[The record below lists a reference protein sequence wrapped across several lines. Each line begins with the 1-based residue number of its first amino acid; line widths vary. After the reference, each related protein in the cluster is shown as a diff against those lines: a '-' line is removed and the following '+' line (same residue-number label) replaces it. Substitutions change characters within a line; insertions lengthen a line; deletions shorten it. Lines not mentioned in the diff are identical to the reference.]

1 MFSEKS
7 SVLSQTTDCL
17 LLFVP
22 LKYLSLSSVK
32 GSKIKA
38 FTSLL
43 CISARGV
50 YLPYNACYFIS
61 PQCLIWR
68 TVPCSHFFRQALGN
82 EDLFLSGTLMDQTAG
97 SSLVPG
103 FLHEV
108 YYKCFK
114 ILVNTLLKLCCDIP
128 FINSYCWHYFARQIE
143 LVQNS
148 TWFINFY
155 MK

>member
-1 MFSEKS
+1 MEWS
-7 SVLSQTTDCL
+7 TDCL

-22 LKYLSLSSVK
+22 LKYFALSSVK

-38 FTSLL
+38 FASLL
-43 CISARGV
+43 CISARVV
-50 YLPYNACYFIS
+50 YLLYNACYFIS
-61 PQCLIWR
+61 PQWLIWR

-97 SSLVPG
+97 SALVPRPA
-103 FLHEV
+103 FLFCM
-108 YYKCFK
+108 KCS
-114 ILVNTLLKLCCDIP
+114 VSTLKLELIFLLILFYVKP

-143 LVQNS
+143 LVQKS